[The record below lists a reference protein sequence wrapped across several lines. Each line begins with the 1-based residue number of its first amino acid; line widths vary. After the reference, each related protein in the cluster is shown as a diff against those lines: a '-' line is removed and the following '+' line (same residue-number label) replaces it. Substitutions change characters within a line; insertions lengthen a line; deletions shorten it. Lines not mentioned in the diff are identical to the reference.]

1 MLGSFL
7 LVLTND
13 SMWPLSTVKN
23 KLINIFLS
31 PIGADIPD
39 TNYRTITFPL
49 VIDRKTKLR

>member
-23 KLINIFLS
+23 KLINIFIS